1 VRVRFVSQPFQGGTD
16 LRDFLQA
23 AAALPDR
30 TALCMV
36 VAWAK
41 RSGLARA
48 TDELNTIRGRG
59 GTVAAIVGVSEG
71 GATEQGLRMLIEHTD
86 EAYVFH
92 DRRRTFHPKV
102 YLAES
107 GDHAMLLV
115 GSHNLT
121 AGGLAWN
128 YEAGLWV
135 DLNLTLD
142 ADRTIRDDAVGYF
155 DQLRSDT
162 DVCKRLDTTSLQAML
177 ADGSL
182 FIQDEDARSRPGG
195 AAQPDEPE
203 DTDSTQRTPDGLP
216 VSVFGNSQLPKRP
229 APTGP
234 ARQPH
239 RRPPR
244 NPAPVTGAVAGS
256 RPRSTAVKRWFKRLD
271 NSDAQ
276 HPPAASSNPTGN
288 LRLSQERLPLDH
300 KTYFRS
306 VFFGGL
312 DWAPV
317 AGRPGMV
324 DLWLP
329 FQTVVV
335 GDYLGAVMLRI
346 SHWPKRIEDQGNV
359 PTILHWGDLGA
370 RMRANNYVGDYL
382 TLERAADGTFALTV
396 APQPLGGFLY

>member
-1 VRVRFVSQPFQGGTD
+1 MHVRFVSQPFQGGTD

-23 AAALPDR
+23 AAAGRGR
-30 TALCMV
+30 TTLRMV

-41 RSGLARA
+41 RSGLARVA
-48 TDELNTIRGRG
+48 GELNAIRGRG

-107 GDHAMLLV
+107 GDHATLLV

-128 YEAGLWV
+128 YEAGLWA
-135 DLNLTLD
+135 DLDLALET
-142 ADRTIRDDAVGYF
+142 DRTIRDDAVGYF

-162 DVCKRLDTTSLQAML
+162 DVCKRLDSASLQAML

-182 FIQDEDARSRPGG
+182 VIQDEDARSRPGR
-195 AAQPDEPE
+195 AAHPDEPE

-216 VSVFGNSQLPKRP
+216 VSMFGTSQLPKRP
-229 APTGP
+229 APAAP

-256 RPRSTAVKRWFKRLD
+256 RPPSTAVKRWFKRLD

-276 HPPAASSNPTGN
+276 HPPGASSNPTGN

-312 DWAPV
+312 NWAPV
-317 AGRPGMV
+317 AGRPGLE

-329 FQTVVV
+329 FQTVVA
-335 GDYLGAVMLRI
+335 GDYLGAVLLRI
-346 SHWPKRIEDQGNV
+346 SHWPKRVEDQGNV

-370 RMRANNYVGDYL
+370 RMRANSYVGDYV

-396 APQPLGGFLY
+396 GPQPPGFLY

>member
-23 AAALPDR
+23 VAAGPGHTTLR
-30 TALCMV
+30 MV

-41 RSGLARA
+41 RSGLARVA
-48 TDELNTIRGRG
+48 GELTAIRARG

-107 GDHAMLLV
+107 GDHAMLLA

-135 DLNLTLD
+135 DLDLTLD
-142 ADRTIRDDAVGYF
+142 TDRAIRDDAVGYF

-162 DVCKRLDTTSLQAML
+162 SACQRLDTTSLQAML

-182 FIQDEDARSRPGG
+182 IIQDEDARRRPGS
-195 AAQPDEPE
+195 AAQADEPE
-203 DTDSTQRTPDGLP
+203 DTDSTQSTPDGP
-216 VSVFGNSQLPKRP
+216 SVPVFGTSQLPKRP
-229 APTGP
+229 APTAP

-244 NPAPVTGAVAGS
+244 NPAPVTGAVADS
-256 RPRSTAVKRWFKRLD
+256 RPSSTAVKRWFKQLD

-276 HPPAASSNPTGN
+276 HPPGASSNPTGN

-300 KTYFRS
+300 TTYFRH

-317 AGRPGMV
+317 PGRPGLE

-329 FQTVVV
+329 FQTVLA

-346 SHWPKRIEDQGNV
+346 SYWPKRIEDQGNV

-370 RMRANNYVGDYL
+370 RMRGNNYIGDYV
-382 TLERAADGTFALTV
+382 TLERAAGGTFALTV
-396 APQPLGGFLY
+396 APQPPGGFLY